1 MLLYIYSQLR
11 GNGCLYIK
19 AEQHNVAIPHDVFLA
34 LGTYQAL
41 FLGRIHAAAGHQ
53 VVVVDYLRADK
64 STLKVAVNLSCCL
77 GALVPTL
84 MVHARLSWG
93 PAVR

>member
-34 LGTYQAL
+34 LGTYQEMCIRDSHHRGQG
-41 FLGRIHAAAGHQ
+41 GRKGTARRKGQ
-53 VVVVDYLRADK
+53 R
-64 STLKVAVNLSCCL
+64 
-77 GALVPTL
+77 GA
-84 MVHARLSWG
+84 
-93 PAVR
+93 